1 MSEKQF
7 DSYFGKDNSKDQLT
21 ALNGRVKSHDIALK
35 DLEQRISNELSN
47 PANPVEPD
55 NPGHDVQ
62 NPIPQTLRI
71 EIVPVNPTS
80 EGNPQGQQ
88 TVVVGT
94 PSPPAEPAEDVAM
107 SDYLERLDRFC
118 GLNTAMLMSAREE
131 FRYELIKSNLGF
143 FEDIEEFDT
152 VEKQR
157 KRLPLKNDW
166 LFDIVADVLSQWR
179 EGDMGLGEAY
189 GMVRYSLENPDR
201 VKMLAAGTEDEDE
214 DEEEQE

>member
-21 ALNGRVKSHDIALK
+21 ALNGRVKSHDIALR
-35 DLEQRISNELSN
+35 DLEERINHELSN
-47 PANPVEPD
+47 PADPATSDKPV
-55 NPGHDVQ
+55 HDVQ

-71 EIVPVNPTS
+71 EIVPVNPKS
-80 EGNPQGQQ
+80 AGDQQGQQ

-107 SDYLERLDRFC
+107 ADYLKRLDRYC
-118 GLNTAMLMSAREE
+118 GLNTAMLLSTREE

-143 FEDIEEFDT
+143 FEDIDQFDT

-179 EGDMGLGEAY
+179 DGEMSLGEAY
-189 GMVRYSLENPDR
+189 GMARYSLENPDR
-201 VKMLAAGTEDEDE
+201 VKMIAAGTEEE

>member
-35 DLEQRISNELSN
+35 DLEDRISKEVSN
-47 PANPVEPD
+47 RGNPGESD
-55 NPGHDVQ
+55 DPGHDVQ

-71 EIVPVNPTS
+71 EIVPVSPKS
-80 EGNPQGQQ
+80 EGNQQGQQ

-94 PSPPAEPAEDVAM
+94 PSAPAEPAEDVAM
-107 SDYLERLDRFC
+107 TDYLKRLDRYC
-118 GLNTAMLMSAREE
+118 GLNTAMLLSTREE

-143 FEDIEEFDT
+143 FEDIDQFDT

-179 EGDMGLGEAY
+179 DGEMSLEEAY
-189 GMVRYSLENPDR
+189 GMARYSLENPDR
-201 VKMLAAGTEDEDE
+201 VKMIAAGTEG
-214 DEEEQE
+214 EEEEE